1 MLPKS
6 GLACLLAISC
16 LSMISP
22 LMAQS
27 ATENGVTKI
36 ASMEVKFFAHPYN
49 SEKLATRVGR
59 LERFVYGTESS
70 NPSESLDERMGKLI
84 GHVNT
89 AMPAAKPSAM
99 NTMSAP
105 PIASRPAIA
114 SKPAVQTPAKY
125 PRVTELEQEIFE
137 RNFESDAINS
147 RIARLE
153 SKVFGRVW
161 TQQTDLATR
170 VDRLG
175 EYAYV
180 SPKVAELQRAE
191 LLRVRMLHDSS
202 SSSAHSARPDRSAE
216 HAPSIAFNVSTVQ
229 TQRVSYSQPAASA
242 RHGLYAQ
249 TAAFF
254 QPITYREPQP
264 IISVVDEIESLE
276 TMAFGKI
283 SASKPLGQRVDALEV
298 SFCGAVRNDSQQNL
312 TSRVA
317 LLLSKVNS
325 CLPNR
330 LGV

>member
-1 MLPKS
+1 MLQMLPKS

-36 ASMEVKFFAHPYN
+36 AMMEVKFFAHPYS

-59 LERFVYGTESS
+59 LERFVYGNESS
-70 NPSESLDERMGKLI
+70 NPSQSLADRMGKLI

-89 AMPAAKPSAM
+89 DIPAVRQSPVNTAAAPSV
-99 NTMSAP
+99 
-105 PIASRPAIA
+105 A
-114 SKPAVQTPAKY
+114 SKPAVQTSAKY
-125 PRVTELEQEIFE
+125 PRVTELEREIFE

-161 TQQTDLATR
+161 TEQTDLATR

-180 SPKVAELQRAE
+180 SPKVAQLQRAE
-191 LLRVRMLHDSS
+191 LMRVSMLRNSFAS
-202 SSSAHSARPDRSAE
+202 AAHSTHPVE
-216 HAPSIAFNVSTVQ
+216 HASSISFNQSPVQ
-229 TQRVSYSQPAASA
+229 TQRVSYTQPAASV
-242 RHGLYAQ
+242 RQGLYAQ
-249 TAAFF
+249 TTAFF

-298 SFCGAVRNDSQQNL
+298 SLCGAARTDSQRNL

-317 LLLSKVNS
+317 LLLSKVNAS
-325 CLPNR
+325 LPNR